1 MIARWEA
8 QLINFGDGAM
18 RTLLIIL
25 LFASASLPV
34 LSQSAIACPTGYE
47 LCGRGAAARAERPSS
62 RDRRSGALARH
73 PQPCRRP
80 EPC

>member
-1 MIARWEA
+1 
-8 QLINFGDGAM
+8 M

-47 LCGRGAAARAERPSS
+47 LCGRGVCCPR
-62 RDRRSGALARH
+62 
-73 PQPCRRP
+73 
-80 EPC
+80 